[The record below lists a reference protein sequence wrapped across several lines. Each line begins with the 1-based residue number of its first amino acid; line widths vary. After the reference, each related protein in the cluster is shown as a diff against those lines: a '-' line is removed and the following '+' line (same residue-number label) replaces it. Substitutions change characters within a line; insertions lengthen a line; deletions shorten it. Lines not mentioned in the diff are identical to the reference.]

1 MVPPWYLEIASL
13 LHYNVYEVILMK
25 IIKEIWRGNLQPIAK
40 FGDGVKQ
47 IAELERL
54 KERHRETM
62 LKILGDSN
70 KENLEKYSDC
80 VDEYVSIMCE
90 QAFFEGFCLGSRIIA
105 ESASGADEIIQRDC
119 CL

>member
-1 MVPPWYLEIASL
+1 MAWKLT
-13 LHYNVYEVILMK
+13 
-25 IIKEIWRGNLQPIAK
+25 PIAK
-40 FGDGVKQ
+40 FGDGVKR
-47 IAELERL
+47 IAELECL

-62 LKILGDSN
+62 LKIFGDSN
-70 KENLEKYSDC
+70 KESLEKYFDC

-90 QAFFEGFCLGSRIIA
+90 QAFFEGFWLGSKIIA